1 MFRGKG
7 GHGIKKYVVR
17 LADGSEQRFMRP
29 VHDTMNEAIQ
39 CIMDYVAKCND
50 RLQMNDPRRMSPFD
64 FKVEGMDVDDEI
76 ADFKDAVEY
85 LGLKD
90 NGEYEVYGREK
101 RGAGSLKKRD
111 VEKLVRELNPRHV
124 EALIALN
131 ELFTIAEAWN
141 KADGFVP
148 DFSDKE
154 QRKYF
159 PWFVYDK
166 DVAQFSAD
174 GSMWFAHESALLG
187 ARLCV
192 KTIERAE
199 QFGQRFAGLFNKF
212 LMLDRREEVSHEN
225 D

>member
-1 MFRGKG
+1 MRKFV
-7 GHGIKKYVVR
+7 IK
-17 LADGSEQRFMRP
+17 LADGSMQSLMRSM
-29 VHDTMNEAIQ
+29 HDTRNEAVQ
-39 CIMDYVAKCND
+39 GIMDYVAKCNEGLGMED
-50 RLQMNDPRRMSPFD
+50 SKRISPFD
-64 FKVEGMDVDDEI
+64 FKVEEVEVADVDGVI
-76 ADFKDAVEY
+76 TSFGLAVEY

-90 NGEYEVYGREK
+90 NSEYEVYGREK

-159 PWFVYDK
+159 PWFAYDK
-166 DVAQFSAD
+166 DVVRFSPS
-174 GSMWFAHESALLG
+174 GSVSSAYISALFG
-187 ARLCV
+187 ERLCF
-192 KTIERAE
+192 KTIERAK
-199 QFGQRFAGLFNKF
+199 QFAQRFEGLFNKF
-212 LMLDRREEVSHEN
+212 LMLDRREEVSHEIE
-225 D
+225 

>member
-1 MFRGKG
+1 MRKFV
-7 GHGIKKYVVR
+7 IR
-17 LADGSEQRFMRP
+17 LAEGSEQRFMRP

-64 FKVEGMDVDDEI
+64 FKVEEVDVDDEI

-90 NGEYEVYGREK
+90 NGEYEVYGRER
-101 RGAGSLKKRD
+101 RGTGSLKKRD

-124 EALIALN
+124 DALIALN

-148 DFSDKE
+148 DFSDND
-154 QRKYF
+154 QQKYF

-166 DVAQFSAD
+166 DVARFVPCVSMPSAYI
-174 GSMWFAHESALLG
+174 SALLG
-187 ARLCV
+187 ARLCF
-192 KTIERAE
+192 KTEERSM
-199 QFGQRFAGLFNKF
+199 QFAQRFAGLFNKF

>member
-1 MFRGKG
+1 MRKF
-7 GHGIKKYVVR
+7 VVR
-17 LADGSEQRFMRP
+17 LADGSEQCLIRP
-29 VHDTMNEAIQ
+29 LYNTRNEAVQ
-39 CIMDYVAKCND
+39 GIMDYVSGYND
-50 RLQMNDPRRMSPFD
+50 VLGMEDSVRISPFD
-64 FKVEGMDVDDEI
+64 FKVEEVDVDDVDGVI
-76 ADFKDAVEY
+76 TSFGLAVEY

-90 NGEYEVYGREK
+90 NSEYEVYGREK

-124 EALIALN
+124 DALIALN

-166 DVAQFSAD
+166 DVARFSAD
-174 GSMWFAHESALLG
+174 GSVSSAYVSALLG
-187 ARLCV
+187 ARLCF
-192 KTIERAE
+192 KTIERAR
-199 QFGQRFAGLFNKF
+199 QFGQRFEGLFNKF
-212 LMLDRREEVSHEN
+212 LMLDRREEVS
-225 D
+225 DGR

>member
-1 MFRGKG
+1 MRKF
-7 GHGIKKYVVR
+7 VVR
-17 LADGSEQRFMRP
+17 LADGSEQCLIRP
-29 VHDTMNEAIQ
+29 LYDTRNEAVQ
-39 CIMDYVAKCND
+39 GIMNYVSGYNEDLYMEDSK
-50 RLQMNDPRRMSPFD
+50 RISPFD
-64 FKVEGMDVDDEI
+64 FKVEEVDVDVVAAE
-76 ADFKDAVEY
+76 FKDAVEC
-85 LGLKD
+85 LGLD
-90 NGEYEVYGREK
+90 VNDGYEVYGREK

-124 EALIALN
+124 DALIALN
-131 ELFTIAEAWN
+131 ELFTITEAWN

-174 GSMWFAHESALLG
+174 GSLWFAHESELLG
-187 ARLCV
+187 ARLCF
-192 KTIERAE
+192 KTIERAG

-212 LMLDRREEVSHEN
+212 LMLDRREEVS
-225 D
+225 DGR

>member
-1 MFRGKG
+1 MRKF
-7 GHGIKKYVVR
+7 VVR
-17 LADGSEQRFMRP
+17 LADGSEQCLIRP
-29 VHDTMNEAIQ
+29 LYDTRNEAVQ
-39 CIMDYVAKCND
+39 GIMNYVAGFNEDLGMEDSK
-50 RLQMNDPRRMSPFD
+50 RISPFY
-64 FKVEGMDVDDEI
+64 FKVEEVNVDVVAAE
-76 ADFKDAVEY
+76 FKDAVEC
-85 LGLKD
+85 LGLD
-90 NGEYEVYGREK
+90 VNDGYEVYGREK

-124 EALIALN
+124 DALVALN

-159 PWFVYDK
+159 PWFVYDR

-174 GSMWFAHESALLG
+174 GSVWFAHESELLG
-187 ARLCV
+187 ARLCF
-192 KTIERAE
+192 KTIERAG

-212 LMLDRREEVSHEN
+212 LMLDRREEVS
-225 D
+225 DGR

>member
-1 MFRGKG
+1 MRKF
-7 GHGIKKYVVR
+7 VVR
-17 LADGSEQRFMRP
+17 LAEGSEQGFMRP

-64 FKVEGMDVDDEI
+64 FKVEEVDVDDVDGVI
-76 ADFKDAVEY
+76 TSFGLAVEY

-90 NGEYEVYGREK
+90 NSEYEVYGREK
-101 RGAGSLKKRD
+101 RGTGSLKKRD

-148 DFSDKE
+148 DFSDTSQQK
-154 QRKYF
+154 F
-159 PWFVYDK
+159 VSWFNYDK
-166 DVAQFSAD
+166 DVAQFVPIVSITCAY
-174 GSMWFAHESALLG
+174 GSTLLG
-187 ARLCV
+187 ARICF
-192 KTIERAE
+192 KTIARAR
-199 QFGQRFAGLFNKF
+199 QFALRFAGLFNKF
-212 LMLDRREEVSHEN
+212 LMLDREEEVS
-225 D
+225 DGR